1 MDLKVAALIA
11 AVVLGL
17 VLFLVLG
24 ERQPAVPSLPP
35 ELNTP
40 APTPATQ
47 DVRPDI
53 AVTGARQLLSADLK
67 QPVKLESAVHAIG
80 PRVLTEGAACA
91 GLLAPT
97 AAAGLPS
104 PGARERVFIEGG
116 ATATVSNLPL
126 RDTKLVD
133 SGTPRVEVQGSA
145 AARVLG
151 VGDGTG
157 APPTSAAPATTGV
170 LIEGAATCAMY
181 KLAGAPFP

>member
-24 ERQPAVPSLPP
+24 ERQPAVSGPP
-35 ELNTP
+35 GPITPPTAHAASDARLNIIVV
-40 APTPATQ
+40 
-47 DVRPDI
+47 D
-53 AVTGARQLLSADLK
+53 ARQPFSVNLK
-67 QPVKLESAVHAIG
+67 RPAGLEPEAREVV
-80 PRVLTEGAACA
+80 PRVLTEGAACT
-91 GLLAPT
+91 GLQT
-97 AAAGLPS
+97 SEAAAGLPS

-116 ATATVSNLPL
+116 ATATVSNLSL

-157 APPTSAAPATTGV
+157 APPTSAAPAITGV
-170 LIEGAATCAMY
+170 LIEGAATCSIN
-181 KLAGAPFP
+181 KLVGAPFP

>member
-24 ERQPAVPSLPP
+24 ERQPAASGLPEPNSPPTARVASDARPNIIVMGAQQPFSVNLKRPAGLEP
-35 ELNTP
+35 E
-40 APTPATQ
+40 
-47 DVRPDI
+47 
-53 AVTGARQLLSADLK
+53 ARE
-67 QPVKLESAVHAIG
+67 VI

-91 GLLAPT
+91 GLLT
-97 AAAGLPS
+97 SKAAAGLPS
-104 PGARERVFIEGG
+104 LGARERVFIEGG
-116 ATATVSNLPL
+116 ATATISNLPL
-126 RDTKLVD
+126 RDTQLVD

-151 VGDGTG
+151 LGDGTG
-157 APPTSAAPATTGV
+157 APPTSAAPAITGV
-170 LIEGAATCAMY
+170 LIEGAATCATY